1 MKNKMA
7 SQVREE
13 KSERSQDSKHS
24 VSPVDD
30 ASDAVHTPSDSL
42 PESLCQI
49 VLALISGGN
58 VDHVLGRVFST
69 FKKKDLLEI

>member
-1 MKNKMA
+1 MA

-42 PESLCQI
+42 PESLRQI

-58 VDHVLGRVFST
+58 EDHVLGRVLNDSHGRPVIT
-69 FKKKDLLEI
+69 PAP

>member
-1 MKNKMA
+1 MVRDEKA

-13 KSERSQDSKHS
+13 ISERSQDSRDS

-30 ASDAVHTPSDSL
+30 ASDAVHAPSDSHS
-42 PESLCQI
+42 ESLCQI

-58 VDHVLGRVFST
+58 EDHVLGRVFVIVGARAII
-69 FKKKDLLEI
+69 E